1 MSKEMGKL
9 IDDFKTF
16 NDKKLNENVN
26 EDLINLW
33 NNYLKLVDII
43 DGIISEHGELSTR
56 YWKDGLEEELDD
68 ITSNTK
74 TTKDIF
80 NNKQR
85 IINNFNMLMD
95 GIDGWL
101 SEGKSIS
108 RYGSLSKINK
118 SLFKKG

>member
-1 MSKEMGKL
+1 M
-9 IDDFKTF
+9 I
-16 NDKKLNENVN
+16 ENSN

-43 DGIISEHGELSTR
+43 DGIISEHGELLTR

-68 ITSNTK
+68 IISNTK

-85 IINNFNMLMD
+85 IIDNFNKLMD
-95 GIDGWL
+95 GIDGWI

-108 RYGSLSKINK
+108 RYGSLSKIDK
-118 SLFKKG
+118 SLFMKHIKSQ

>member
-1 MSKEMGKL
+1 MSKDIRKM
-9 IDDFKTF
+9 IDKVKNFKQF
-16 NDKKLNENVN
+16 VNENVN
-26 EDLINLW
+26 EDLITLW

-43 DGIISEHGELSTR
+43 DGIISEEGELSTR
-56 YWKDGLEEELDD
+56 YWKDGLEEELDE

-80 NNKQR
+80 NNKQK

-95 GIDGWL
+95 GIDGWI

>member
-1 MSKEMGKL
+1 MSKEMRKL

-16 NDKKLNENVN
+16 NDKKINESVN

-43 DGIISEHGELSTR
+43 DGIISEEGELSTG
-56 YWKDGLEEELDD
+56 YWKEGLEEELDD
-68 ITSNTK
+68 ITLNTK
-74 TTKDIF
+74 TIKDIF

-85 IINNFNMLMD
+85 IIENFNMLMD
-95 GIDGWL
+95 GIDGWI